1 MKLETTIPMAAR
13 EAEAIAK
20 ALGGD
25 KDSKRSRTSLSANDD
40 GLFVNIEAEDP
51 VAMRAAINS
60 NLRLINS
67 CLKTIKVIKN
77 A

>member
-1 MKLETTIPMAAR
+1 MNLDTIIPMNNT
-13 EAEAIAK
+13 EANAIIN
-20 ALGGD
+20 ALRDD
-25 KDSKRSRTSLSANDD
+25 KDSKRSRTTFSLANEGLQVHINADD
-40 GLFVNIEAEDP
+40 S

-67 CLKTIKVIKN
+67 CLKSIKVIQN